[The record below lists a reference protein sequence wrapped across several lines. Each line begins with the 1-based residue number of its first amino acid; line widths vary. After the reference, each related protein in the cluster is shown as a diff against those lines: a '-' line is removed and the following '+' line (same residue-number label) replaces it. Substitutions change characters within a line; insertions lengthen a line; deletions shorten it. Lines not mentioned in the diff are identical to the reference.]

1 MTGQVDVLVRVLERP
16 GLTRE
21 ATVQVREE
29 AFRSPNWRALAA
41 LFAANALELP
51 FTFVAERARYGLRPE
66 DRDKLREIYSKASR
80 VVEGIGPYGED
91 GERREDDGAG
101 N

>member
-1 MTGQVDVLVRVLERP
+1 MENVDVLARVMERP

-21 ATVQVREE
+21 ATVQVPVSS
-29 AFRSPNWRALAA
+29 FMTRSWRALAA

-51 FTFVAERARYGLRPE
+51 FTFVAERARFGLRPA
-66 DRDKLREIYSKASR
+66 DRERLREIYSGASR
-80 VVEGIGPYGED
+80 ADEGIGPYGED

>member
-1 MTGQVDVLVRVLERP
+1 MEQVDVLVRVLERP

-51 FTFVAERARYGLRPE
+51 FTFVAERARFGLRQE
-66 DRDKLREIYSKASR
+66 DRERLREK
-80 VVEGIGPYGED
+80 YGGKDD
-91 GERREDDGAG
+91 GAHCAPLQAENGGKDDGAG

>member
-1 MTGQVDVLVRVLERP
+1 MMEQVDVLVRVLERP

-21 ATVQVREE
+21 ATVQVSEE
-29 AFRSPNWRALAA
+29 VFRTQNWRDLAA

-51 FTFVAERARYGLRPE
+51 FTFVAARARFGLRPA
-66 DRDKLREIYSKASR
+66 DRERLREIYSGASR
-80 VVEGIGPYGED
+80 ADEGIGP